1 MKRTLI
7 VSAFAALALAFSGG
21 SALAQNKGKGQSA
34 KDYQKVKS
42 YDFTGDTID
51 GELVKP
57 DGEFVDARKFA
68 EHTSLI
74 KVRQDFIKEIL
85 KSAEDL

>member
-1 MKRTLI
+1 MTKKLI
-7 VSAFAALALAFSGG
+7 SLVVLVVLLALAGT
-21 SALAQNKGKGQSA
+21 ALAQGKKKGKAPA
-34 KDYQKVKS
+34 KSKT
-42 YDFTGDTID
+42 YDFSGDTID

-68 EHTSLI
+68 DHKSLI
-74 KVRQDFIKEIL
+74 KYRQNFLREIL